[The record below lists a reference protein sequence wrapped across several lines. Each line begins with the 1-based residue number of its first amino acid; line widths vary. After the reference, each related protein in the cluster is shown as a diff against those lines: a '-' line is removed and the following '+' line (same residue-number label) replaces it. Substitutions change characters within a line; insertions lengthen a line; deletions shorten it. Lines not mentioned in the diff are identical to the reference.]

1 VIVNELAQGGYPVAR
16 ACAVL
21 DLSRSSYYY
30 TVVGESAQLRGQIR
44 AVAQAYPLYGSRRV
58 TAMLRREPYNL
69 AINRKH
75 VQRIMRAEGLLRRRR
90 QRVPR
95 TTQSNHGLRR
105 YPNLV
110 RGREVA
116 RPNEVW
122 VADITYIRLGQASV
136 YLAVV
141 LDVYT
146 RAVRGWCLSR
156 HLDEALSLEAL
167 RMALAVA
174 TPQVHHS
181 DQGVQYAA
189 TSYVA
194 LLESCGAQVSMS
206 ARRSPHENGYA
217 ERFMR
222 TVKEEEVDL
231 SDYRTFA
238 EARQEIGQFIIEV
251 YNRKRIHS
259 SLGYLT
265 PVEFEEAHRQV
276 EAPLIEP

>member
-1 VIVNELAQGGYPVAR
+1 MNHLAQARYPVAR
-16 ACAVL
+16 ACAAL
-21 DLSRSSYYY
+21 GLPRSSYYY
-30 TVVGESAQLRGQIR
+30 AAVGESAELRGQVR
-44 AVAQAYPLYGSRRV
+44 AVAQAHPLYGSRRV

-69 AINRKH
+69 AINRKY
-75 VQRIMRAEGLLRRRR
+75 VQRVMKAEGLLRRRR
-90 QRVPR
+90 RRVPR
-95 TTQSNHGLRR
+95 TTQSDHGLRR

-110 RGREVA
+110 KGRQVTH
-116 RPNEVW
+116 PNEVW
-122 VADITYIRLGQASV
+122 VVDITYVRLGQVFV
-136 YLAVV
+136 YLAIV

-146 RAVRGWCLSR
+146 RVVRGWCLSR

-174 TPQVHHS
+174 IPEVHHS

-189 TSYVA
+189 TEYVA
-194 LLESCGAQVSMS
+194 LLESRGVCVSMT
-206 ARRSPHENGYA
+206 ARHSPHENGYA

-276 EAPLIEP
+276 QAPLIGP

>member
-1 VIVNELAQGGYPVAR
+1 MNHLVQAGYPVAR
-16 ACAVL
+16 GCAVL
-21 DLSRSSYYY
+21 ALPRSSYYY
-30 TVVGESAQLRGQIR
+30 VAVAESAELRDQVR
-44 AVAQAYPLYGSRRV
+44 AVAQAHPLYGSRRV
-58 TAMLRREPYNL
+58 AAMLRHEPYKL
-69 AINRKH
+69 TINRKY
-75 VQRIMRAEGLLRRRR
+75 VQRVMKADGLLRRRR
-90 QRVPR
+90 RRVPR
-95 TTQSNHGLRR
+95 TTQSDHGLRR
-105 YPNLV
+105 YPNLIK
-110 RGREVA
+110 GCEVT

-122 VADITYIRLGQASV
+122 VADITYIRLGQAFV
-136 YLAVV
+136 YLAIV

-146 RAVRGWCLSR
+146 RVVRGWCLSR
-156 HLDEALSLEAL
+156 HLDEALSLETL

-174 TPQVHHS
+174 TPEVHHS

-189 TSYVA
+189 IGYVA
-194 LLESCGAQVSMS
+194 LLEGRGVQVSMS

-217 ERFMR
+217 ERLMR

-276 EAPLIEP
+276 QAPLIGP

>member
-1 VIVNELAQGGYPVAR
+1 VNQLVQAGYPVVR

-21 DLSRSSYYY
+21 DLPRSSYYY
-30 TVVGESAQLRGQIR
+30 EAVGESAELRDQIR
-44 AVAQAYPLYGSRRV
+44 AVAQAHPLYGSRRV
-58 TAMLRREPYNL
+58 TAMLRREPYKL
-69 AINRKH
+69 TINRKS
-75 VQRIMRAEGLLRRRR
+75 VRRVMKAEGLLRRRR
-90 QRVPR
+90 RRVPR
-95 TTQSNHGLRR
+95 TTQSNHGLRC
-105 YPNLV
+105 YPNLIK
-110 RGREVA
+110 GREVT

-122 VADITYIRLGQASV
+122 VADITYIRLRQAFV
-136 YLAVV
+136 YLAIV

-146 RAVRGWCLSR
+146 RAVRGWCLGR
-156 HLDEALSLEAL
+156 HPDEALSLEAL

-174 TPQVHHS
+174 TPEVHHS

-189 TSYVA
+189 TGYVA
-194 LLESCGAQVSMS
+194 LLESHGVRVSMS
-206 ARRSPHENGYA
+206 ARHSPHDNGYA

-251 YNRKRIHS
+251 YNRKRVHS

-276 EAPLIEP
+276 QTPLIGP